1 MSRSDEGR
9 VDHRRLPLRRE
20 RYFRPQAGGR
30 RFSVM
35 ETRSSPP
42 VLEPPIDVAGTP
54 AEELPELYR
63 QILGRVAEL
72 EHIGNHAEAGRV
84 RMAATAAYSSAWDK
98 KHRDRLVALLGRADR
113 DIGGGARPRGWAHRQ
128 RSAPAR

>member
-1 MSRSDEGR
+1 
-9 VDHRRLPLRRE
+9 
-20 RYFRPQAGGR
+20 
-30 RFSVM
+30 M
-35 ETRSSPP
+35 ETRSSSP
-42 VLEPPIDVAGTP
+42 VLGPPIDVAGTP

-63 QILGRVAEL
+63 QILGRVAQL
-72 EHIGNHAEAGRV
+72 EQIGSHAEAARV

-113 DIGGGARPRGWAHRQ
+113 DIGGQTRVRGWAHRQ